1 MRNIKILMVV
11 GVLLI
16 LLAGAAIVQADTE
29 IPESYCS
36 FAEDCAFDET
46 AADFC
51 SAGECSCSEET
62 STCFIS
68 ESTTDTSTDTSTD
81 QEGTA
86 KDATA
91 AAAAAAAAV
100 DKKLIE
106 LQALSASVEE
116 KITNLEQVVQLLQ
129 QQITLLSEKIDL
141 LNSQQFQ
148 SKESVT
154 TVATGLAGLQKD
166 VGTAQENLE
175 EVEEDVAKIRTF
187 RLIVTIIGLL
197 LLSAAILLGLQYY
210 LKTKKTDPRLLQYI
224 LKQVRQGQRYPQI
237 HQTLAQAGWNEDDIK
252 KTFQEVARKVAGRK
266 DGQPTTGMESKKVVL
281 LAGFALFFIVG
292 VILVLQGVTT
302 GKAIHFGDVG
312 ELGSAVKK
320 NIETNLEKNE
330 FYGLVKKFDLC
341 LEVEDEDNV
350 VSYRVV
356 KTLSASKVLEASVH
370 CDNTDKYAF
379 AVKFKSWEAFDL
391 LSNSLTCGNIK
402 TLHAKKQMYVLPSKY
417 IEPGFSI
424 EPTTD
429 LSAYCTVLSK
439 CMTPQ
444 QLQEAGIEC

>member
-1 MRNIKILMVV
+1 MRNVKIAVFV

-16 LLAGAAIVQADTE
+16 LVAGLALVRADTE
-29 IPESYCS
+29 IPESSCS
-36 FAEDCAFDET
+36 FNEDCAIDET

-51 SAGECSCSEET
+51 SAGECYCSEET
-62 STCFIS
+62 LTCFIS
-68 ESTTDTSTDTSTD
+68 DGTTDASTDADID
-81 QEGTA
+81 QDGTA
-86 KDATA
+86 DDATA
-91 AAAAAAAAV
+91 AAAAATV
-100 DKKLIE
+100 DQKLTE
-106 LQALSASVEE
+106 LQVQSASVEE

-129 QQITLLSEKIDL
+129 QQINLLSEKIDL

-166 VGTAQENLE
+166 VGTAQVNIE

-187 RLIVTIIGLL
+187 RLIVTIIGLI

-210 LKTKKTDPRLLQYI
+210 LKTKKTDPRLLQYM

-252 KTFQEVARKVAGRK
+252 KTFQEAARKIAGRK
-266 DGQPTTGMESKKVVL
+266 GGQPTTGMESKKVVL

-292 VILVLQGVTT
+292 VILILQGVTT
-302 GKAIHFGDVG
+302 GKAIHFGDAG

-320 NIETNLEKNE
+320 SIEKNLENNE

-341 LEVEDEDNV
+341 LEVEEEDNV
-350 VSYRVV
+350 VSYRVA
-356 KTLSASKVLEASVH
+356 KTQSGSKVLEASVH

-379 AVKFKSWEAFDL
+379 AVKFKSWQAFDL
-391 LSNSLTCGNIK
+391 LSNSLTCSNIK

-417 IEPGFSI
+417 IEPGFTI
-424 EPTTD
+424 EPTID
-429 LSAYCTVLSK
+429 LSSYCAVLSK
-439 CMTPQ
+439 CMTPK
-444 QLQEAGIEC
+444 QLEEVGIEC